1 MIQNAFA
8 VRPRSIFRAWD
19 KSWKVL
25 SNDTLSMTL
34 SLIELDAAHPERKRV
49 HYHPGQ
55 EIRLRWAPF
64 NYRD

>member
-19 KSWKVL
+19 RTWKVL
-25 SNDTLSMTL
+25 KNDTLSMTL
-34 SLIELDAAHPERKRV
+34 SVIELDAATPVRKTV
-49 HYHPGQ
+49 HYRPGQ
-55 EIRLRWAPF
+55 EIHLRWAPF

>member
-8 VRPRSIFRAWD
+8 VRPRSILRAWD

-34 SLIELDAAHPERKRV
+34 RLVELDAAHPEHKTVRYRA
-49 HYHPGQ
+49 GQ
-55 EIRLRWAPF
+55 EVRLRWAPF
-64 NYRD
+64 NYHD